1 MENKDNLV
9 IKIESEENELK
20 NNSKKTEIKNN
31 SILINDDKDSK
42 NISFSNINNEN
53 INIKYEKKRKK

>member
-9 IKIESEENELK
+9 IKIESEEN
-20 NNSKKTEIKNN
+20 SKKSEEKTN

-42 NISFSNINNEN
+42 NINYSNINSEN
-53 INIKYEKKRKK
+53 INIKEEK

>member
-9 IKIESEENELK
+9 IKIDSEEN
-20 NNSKKTEIKNN
+20 SKKSEEKTN

-42 NISFSNINNEN
+42 NINYSNINSEN
-53 INIKYEKKRKK
+53 INIKEEKKEIKNDD